1 LADLRKVEPFLR
13 YLTLGQALATGIGL
27 FAIFLLFA
35 WLFHGGQFSELVLGA
50 FLVAA
55 ACSVSSP
62 TAISM
67 TAARLPKTALSKVRP
82 LLVVATLD
90 LAPALVVVGL
100 VFCFFDGTQGSAF
113 SPERGLALLIHSF
126 IIAALLAVMF
136 LLIDRKRLSE
146 EHNLVVFLG
155 FIIFAS
161 GISFYLGLS
170 PLFTNLVVGVV
181 LANTLSHDDTLH
193 SALHSTEKPFYVIL
207 LVLAGMWWTAVGPMV
222 WITAL
227 ALVAGRI
234 ALKLYSMRVLER
246 MVDGGRQ
253 LAPEAGLALCSPG
266 AMGLAMGLNFLLG
279 YHGQVA
285 AFAFG
290 VIAVSTMF
298 SEAVAPAL
306 IRRAVGMAE
315 GQKKTEEKADVAE

>member
-1 LADLRKVEPFLR
+1 MTV
-13 YLTLGQALATGIGL
+13 GQALATGAGL
-27 FAIFLLFA
+27 FVIFFFLALT
-35 WLFHGGQFSELVLGA
+35 LQGGQLSELAVAA

-67 TAARLPKTALSKVRP
+67 TAARLPKTALPKVRP
-82 LLVVATLD
+82 LLVIATLD

-100 VFCFFDGTQGSAF
+100 VFCFFDGAHGAVFSA
-113 SPERGLALLIHSF
+113 ERGVALFFHSF
-126 IIAALLAVMF
+126 LIAALLAGMF

-170 PLFTNLVVGVV
+170 PLFTNLLVGVI
-181 LANTLSHDDTLH
+181 LANALSHDDSLH
-193 SALHSTEKPFYVIL
+193 TALHSTEKPFYVIL
-207 LVLAGMWWTAVGPMV
+207 LVLAGLWWTAEGAGV

-227 ALVAGRI
+227 ALATGRM

-246 MVDGGRQ
+246 VVDGGRQ

-266 AMGLAMGLNFLLG
+266 AMGLAMGLNFMLG
-279 YHGQVA
+279 YHGDLAV
-285 AFAFG
+285 FAFG

-306 IRRAVGMAE
+306 IRRAVGAE
-315 GQKKTEEKADVAE
+315 ELATKAESQEMTDESG